1 MENRVESMNIN
12 IIEENEEQSPK
23 KFNKPKII
31 ALVASGLI
39 LITLTIIFLVG
50 YLQFGW
56 FQKVKI
62 IFLKILIMKIR
73 SYYSMNLRQFQQ
85 KSPQEMEKKL

>member
-23 KFNKPKII
+23 KFNKQKII

-50 YLQFGW
+50 YFQFG
-56 FQKVKI
+56 
-62 IFLKILIMKIR
+62 
-73 SYYSMNLRQFQQ
+73 
-85 KSPQEMEKKL
+85 